1 MPKLSDDQDDN
12 VDDPD
17 EGTICSGQNTLEIK
31 MKISVVILHE
41 AAFIEEKR
49 QKSNLRL

>member
-17 EGTICSGQNTLEIK
+17 ERTICSGQNTLEIK
-31 MKISVVILHE
+31 MKISIVILHE
-41 AAFIEEKR
+41 VAFMEGKG
-49 QKSNLRL
+49 KSPA